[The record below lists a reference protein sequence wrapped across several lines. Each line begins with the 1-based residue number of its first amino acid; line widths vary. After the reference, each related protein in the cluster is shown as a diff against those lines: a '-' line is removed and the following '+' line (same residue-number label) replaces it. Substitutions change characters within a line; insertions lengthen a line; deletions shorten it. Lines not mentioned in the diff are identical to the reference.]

1 LHGDA
6 EIKSR
11 CQDGNMSDDTS
22 NPFDPKN
29 LAFPSDLWAV
39 TPAKIKKRRQHFAML
54 PMTWYERLKGADG
67 QTYRVAWFLLYQH
80 WKNNGD
86 PIKLANG
93 MLAMDGVPSESKRRA
108 LRDLE
113 RRGLI
118 TVERWPKKSP
128 VVRLMA

>member
-1 LHGDA
+1 MNDDNTNSPLH
-6 EIKSR
+6 
-11 CQDGNMSDDTS
+11 
-22 NPFDPKN
+22 PKN
-29 LAFPSDLWAV
+29 IGLGPELLGSEVWAV
-39 TPAKIKKRRQHFAML
+39 TPAKIKRRRAHFVML

-93 MLAMDGVPSESKRRA
+93 MLAMGGVSPPSKRRA
-108 LRDLE
+108 LRDLA

-118 TVERWPKKSP
+118 TVEWRPRKSP
-128 VVRLMA
+128 IVRLVA